1 MRRYNK
7 GTIFTN
13 NNCIACNKCIAEC
26 NILGANIPVN
36 TNDKTQICINS
47 SKCLECGLCLRS
59 CPHNA
64 REFKDDT
71 EAFFKALSEGE
82 KITVIFSNTFNT
94 FYDEKIASF
103 IGYLRSIGV
112 NKIYNCDAGETISV
126 WAHTKY
132 IKDIAPKTDKPAFIA
147 NHCAAITHRIE
158 KFYPSLVDKLI
169 PVQSPAIC
177 EAIYLHKYLKNDDKI
192 AFIGPCIA
200 KTQEFKNPKTDSN
213 INYLLIYLL

>member
-71 EAFFKALSEGE
+71 EVKKYAQSQLLQNY
-82 KITVIFSNTFNT
+82 SNDLVEFR
-94 FYDEKIASF
+94 K
-103 IGYLRSIGV
+103 LR
-112 NKIYNCDAGETISV
+112 
-126 WAHTKY
+126 
-132 IKDIAPKTDKPAFIA
+132 F
-147 NHCAAITHRIE
+147 
-158 KFYPSLVDKLI
+158 
-169 PVQSPAIC
+169 
-177 EAIYLHKYLKNDDKI
+177 
-192 AFIGPCIA
+192 
-200 KTQEFKNPKTDSN
+200 
-213 INYLLIYLL
+213 